1 MLTKKEK
8 YQYLLE
14 NGWWCNYNDNCWF
27 EESKDELYVEDG
39 IIKGF
44 RPEPEGIDLEKAYK
58 QCKKNNM
65 KEIEKELLEEKIQ
78 SRKNW
83 IKKAQSNMKLYKSE
97 IKEFEKQLKE
107 ISMEEIEQELFNKD
121 RNE

>member
-27 EESKDELYVEDG
+27 EESKDELYVENG

-44 RPEPEGIDLEKAYK
+44 RPESEGIDLEKAYK